1 MRGMRMRR
9 MGRMRHGSRARMPG
23 MRMRRVLLQKMRKHR
38 TDGGIL
44 RDENRRRVPISA
56 IRRKTRHRMRNH
68 RKGIGMARPRYGRR
82 RLIRQRTGIQNRG
95 RSDNDNATPRKK
107 MMNHR
112 LIRDF
117 RSELRNRESQLT
129 TENYAHQKENN
140 PPDGILLRMRAHIRR
155 LRNGYGRM
163 TQTR

>member
-1 MRGMRMRR
+1 MTFGNQENHRMTEAERLENHRTRRTPQGSQDGSEGKEENPRPGMREMRMRR
-9 MGRMRHGSRARMPG
+9 MARMRHGARTRMSG

-56 IRRKTRHRMRNH
+56 IRRKTRHRMRNP
-68 RKGIGMARPRYGRR
+68 RKGISEAHLRYGRR

-95 RSDNDNATPRKK
+95 RSYNDNAPTRKK

-112 LIRDF
+112 LIRD
-117 RSELRNRESQLT
+117 
-129 TENYAHQKENN
+129 
-140 PPDGILLRMRAHIRR
+140 I
-155 LRNGYGRM
+155 
-163 TQTR
+163 